1 MSDIFRSQAV
11 EHRRQRLMGDV
22 VVVDSKFSGWFVAS
36 SAVVFVA
43 ALIWVATG
51 KYARSEVVPG
61 LVVTSIPTVRVYASR
76 SGVVARL
83 MVRDGQQV
91 VKGQALAYVQV
102 DRLDSTSKGAAQRS
116 ADSIRRQLTLAE
128 EKLATVE
135 VATESERKRLIAS
148 ISSNKAQTS
157 SIVRQQS
164 LQRSMVDASGAML
177 DRLEPLVATGYISHF
192 DVERRKQERMA
203 AQQQLEQLRQQE
215 AQLVGQRAEI
225 QAQLEML
232 PVNLSRQKSDL
243 GAQLETLQQEMARAS
258 VDIGYIIVSPVTGR
272 ITSLQGAMGKVTD
285 PTKSLLTV
293 IPHGSEFEVAAF
305 VPTRASGFIKPGQ
318 HVRLM
323 YDAYPYRK
331 FGSYDGVITEI
342 SSSALAPSE
351 VDAAIELKEPV
362 YVAKIK
368 PAEQRIQARAGGR
381 LQAGMTLTASISV
394 DRRSF
399 LDWLLEPINSVRNRS

>member
-1 MSDIFRSQAV
+1 MSDFFRKQAV

-22 VVVDSKFSGWFVAS
+22 VVVDSKFSRWFVAA
-36 SAVVFVA
+36 SALVFVA
-43 ALIWVATG
+43 ALVWVLTG

-76 SGVVARL
+76 SGVVSQL
-83 MVRDGQQV
+83 MVHDGQQV
-91 VKGQALAYVQV
+91 KRGQALAYVQV
-102 DRLDSTSKGAAQRS
+102 DRLDLARKGAAQSS
-116 ADSIRRQLTLAE
+116 ADSIRRQLAMAQ
-128 EKLATVE
+128 EKLSTVE
-135 VATESERKRLIAS
+135 VATESERNRLLSAIAS
-148 ISSNKAQTS
+148 NEAQTGS
-157 SIVRQQS
+157 VVRQQS
-164 LQRSMVDASGAML
+164 LQRSMVEASGEML
-177 DRLEPLVATGYISHF
+177 KRLEPLVTTGYISHF

-215 AQLVGQRAEI
+215 AQLAGERAEI
-225 QAQLEML
+225 RAQLEMV
-232 PVNLSRQKSDL
+232 PVNLARQKADL

-258 VDIGYIIVSPVTGR
+258 VDIGYIIESPVTGR
-272 ITSLQGAMGKVTD
+272 ITSLQGATGKVID

-293 IPHGSEFEVAAF
+293 IPQGSEFEVAAF

-331 FGSYDGVITEI
+331 FGSYDGVITEV
-342 SSSALAPSE
+342 SASALAPSE
-351 VDAAIELKEPV
+351 IDAAIELKEPV
-362 YVAKIK
+362 YVARIK
-368 PAEQRIQARAGGR
+368 PSEQRIQARAGGN

-394 DRRSF
+394 ERRSF